1 MLAIRLLDASNLK
14 TVRSLLARLM
24 IYSRPV
30 VLKPYERINM
40 QIGFQVLPFV
50 IDCQHESF
58 HPDSRQLP
66 NEWGLRLHF
75 SIGQRPLRRG
85 VTLQL
90 EVSDWAK

>member
-40 QIGFQVLPFV
+40 QIGFQGAALRNRLP
-50 IDCQHESF
+50 
-58 HPDSRQLP
+58 
-66 NEWGLRLHF
+66 
-75 SIGQRPLRRG
+75 
-85 VTLQL
+85 T
-90 EVSDWAK
+90 